1 MALASARIRSAVSRP
16 LLTVPTIRLPTELC
30 RSAENRSYPFRVETI
45 VIIGASLAGVRAAET
60 LRTNGFAGAL
70 TVIGAEEHMPYDRPP
85 LSKNFL
91 AGDWDAE
98 RIALRKADD
107 LYTLN
112 INWMLG
118 QAATSLNTDASTVT
132 LADGSQVSYDG
143 LIIAT
148 GGLVRRLPNQ
158 PDIAGVH
165 VLRTI
170 DDASA
175 LRDEL
180 VEDAR
185 VVVIGAGFIGLE
197 AAATATK
204 RGAKVTVLEG
214 LEAPLIRALGPEMGA
229 AIGAVHERNGVA
241 IRCGVQVASINGE
254 AKVTGVTLTNGDTI
268 EADVVIVGIGVA
280 PATQWCSESG
290 LTIDDGIV
298 CDANL
303 NAGPA
308 NVFVAGDVL
317 RWPNGM
323 FKDIEPTMRVEH
335 WTNAAEQGAIAAHNL
350 LATLRKEPM
359 QPYSAVPFFWSDQFN
374 ARIQF
379 LGRSFATSTVDVVA
393 GSVADGRWCAMFSTN
408 DRLTGVLGVSMPKLV
423 MPSRAMLSTY
433 TSRYDALQHFATVVA
448 AQNK

>member
-1 MALASARIRSAVSRP
+1 
-16 LLTVPTIRLPTELC
+16 
-30 RSAENRSYPFRVETI
+30 
-45 VIIGASLAGVRAAET
+45 
-60 LRTNGFAGAL
+60 
-70 TVIGAEEHMPYDRPP
+70 
-85 LSKNFL
+85 
-91 AGDWDAE
+91 
-98 RIALRKADD
+98 
-107 LYTLN
+107 
-112 INWMLG
+112 
-118 QAATSLNTDASTVT
+118 

-165 VLRTI
+165 VLRTL

-175 LRDEL
+175 LREEL
-180 VEDAR
+180 VDGAR

-229 AIGAVHERNGVA
+229 AIGAVHERNGVT
-241 IRCGVQVASINGE
+241 IRCGVQVASINGD

-335 WTNAAEQGAIAAHNL
+335 WTNAAEQGAVAAQNL
-350 LATLRKEPM
+350 LATLRNEPM
-359 QPYSAVPFFWSDQFN
+359 QPYSAVPFFWSDQFD

-379 LGRSFATSTVDVVA
+379 LGRAFSTSTVDVVA
-393 GSVADGRWCAMFSTN
+393 GSIADGRWCAMFSTN
-408 DRLTGVLGVSMPKLV
+408 DRLTGVLGVSMPKMV

-448 AQNK
+448 AQTK

>member
-1 MALASARIRSAVSRP
+1 
-16 LLTVPTIRLPTELC
+16 
-30 RSAENRSYPFRVETI
+30 
-45 VIIGASLAGVRAAET
+45 
-60 LRTNGFAGAL
+60 
-70 TVIGAEEHMPYDRPP
+70 MPYDRPP

-107 LYTLN
+107 LYSLN

-118 QAATSLNTDASTVT
+118 QPATSLNTDASIVT
-132 LADGSQVSYDG
+132 LADGTNISYDG

-165 VLRTI
+165 VLRTL
-170 DDASA
+170 DDAAA

-180 VEDAR
+180 VEGAR

-214 LEAPLIRALGPEMGA
+214 LDAPLIRALGPEMGA

-241 IRCGVQVASINGE
+241 IRCGVQVASINGD
-254 AKVTGVTLTNGDTI
+254 AKVTGVTLTNGETI

-335 WTNAAEQGAIAAHNL
+335 WTNAAEQGAVAAQNL
-350 LATLRKEPM
+350 LATLRNEPM
-359 QPYSAVPFFWSDQFN
+359 QPYSAVPFFWSDQFD

-379 LGRSFATSTVDVVA
+379 LGRAFSTSNVDVVA

-408 DRLTGVLGVSMPKLV
+408 DRFTGVLGVSMPKLV

>member
-1 MALASARIRSAVSRP
+1 M
-16 LLTVPTIRLPTELC
+16 
-30 RSAENRSYPFRVETI
+30 ETI

-70 TVIGAEEHMPYDRPP
+70 TIIGAEKHMPYDRPP

-91 AGDWDAE
+91 AGDWDAD

-107 LYTLN
+107 LYSLN

-118 QAATSLNTDASTVT
+118 QAATSLNIDSSIVT

-165 VLRTI
+165 VLRTL

-180 VEDAR
+180 VEGAR

-204 RGAKVTVLEG
+204 RAAKVTVLEG
-214 LEAPLIRALGPEMGA
+214 LDAPLIRALGPEMGA
-229 AIGAVHERNGVA
+229 AIGAVHERNGVT
-241 IRCGVQVASINGE
+241 IRCGVQGASINGDT
-254 AKVTGVTLTNGDTI
+254 KVTGVTLTNGDTI

-280 PATQWCSESG
+280 PATQWCSDSG

-308 NVFVAGDVL
+308 NVFAAGDVL

-335 WTNAAEQGAIAAHNL
+335 WTNAAEQGAVAAQNL
-350 LATLRKEPM
+350 LATLRNEPM
-359 QPYSAVPFFWSDQFN
+359 QPYSAVPFFWSDQFD

-379 LGRSFATSTVDVVA
+379 LGRAFATSTVDVVA

-408 DRLTGVLGVSMPKLV
+408 DRLTGVLGVSMPKMV

-448 AQNK
+448 AQTK

>member
-1 MALASARIRSAVSRP
+1 M
-16 LLTVPTIRLPTELC
+16 
-30 RSAENRSYPFRVETI
+30 ETI

-70 TVIGAEEHMPYDRPP
+70 TIIGAETHMPYDRPP
-85 LSKNFL
+85 LSKNYL
-91 AGDWDAE
+91 AGDWDAD
-98 RIALRKADD
+98 RIALRKPDD
-107 LYTLN
+107 LSALN

-118 QAATSLNTDASTVT
+118 TSATSLHTDSSVVT

-165 VLRTI
+165 VLRTL

-180 VEDAR
+180 AEGVR

-197 AAATATK
+197 VAATATK
-204 RGAKVTVLEG
+204 RGARVTVLEG
-214 LEAPLIRALGPEMGA
+214 LEAPLIRALGAETGT
-229 AIGAVHERNGVA
+229 AIGAVHARNGVD
-241 IRCGVQVASINGE
+241 IRCGVQVASINGDQR
-254 AKVTGVTLTNGDTI
+254 VTGVTLTNGDTF
-268 EADVVIVGIGVA
+268 EADVVVVGIGVA
-280 PATQWCSESG
+280 PATQWCSDSA
-290 LTIDDGIV
+290 LTISDGIV
-298 CDANL
+298 CDVNL

-335 WTNAAEQGAIAAHNL
+335 WTNAAEQGAMAAKNL
-350 LATLRKEPM
+350 LATLRNEPM
-359 QPYSAVPFFWSDQFN
+359 EPYSAVPFFWSDQFD

-379 LGRSFATSTVDVVA
+379 LGRAFESSTVDVVA
-393 GSVADGRWCAMFSTN
+393 GDVAAGRWCAMFSTN

-433 TSRYDALQHFATVVA
+433 TSRYDALQHFAAVVA

>member
-1 MALASARIRSAVSRP
+1 
-16 LLTVPTIRLPTELC
+16 
-30 RSAENRSYPFRVETI
+30 VETI
-45 VIIGASLAGVRAAET
+45 VIVGASLAGVRAAET
-60 LRTNGFAGAL
+60 LRTNGFAGAI
-70 TVIGAEEHMPYDRPP
+70 TIIGAETHMPYDRPP

-91 AGDWDAE
+91 AGDWDAD

-107 LYTLN
+107 LSALN

-118 QAATSLNTDASTVT
+118 TSATSLHTDSSVVT

-143 LIIAT
+143 LIIST

-165 VLRTI
+165 VLRTL

-180 VEDAR
+180 AEGVR

-197 AAATATK
+197 VAATATK
-204 RGAKVTVLEG
+204 RGARVTVLEG
-214 LEAPLIRALGPEMGA
+214 LEAPLIRALGAETGT
-229 AIGAVHERNGVA
+229 AIGAVHARNGVD
-241 IRCGVQVASINGE
+241 IRCGVQVASINGDQR
-254 AKVTGVTLTNGDTI
+254 VSGVTLTNGDTI
-268 EADVVIVGIGVA
+268 EAEVVVVGIGVA
-280 PATQWCSESG
+280 PATQWCSDSG
-290 LTIDDGIV
+290 LTISDGIV

-335 WTNAAEQGAIAAHNL
+335 WTNAAEQGAMAAKNL
-350 LATLRKEPM
+350 LATLRNEPLE
-359 QPYSAVPFFWSDQFN
+359 PYSAVPFFWSDQFD

-379 LGRSFATSTVDVVA
+379 LGRAFESSTVDVVA
-393 GSVADGRWCAMFSTN
+393 GDVAAGRWCAMFSTN

-433 TSRYDALQHFATVVA
+433 TSRYDALQHFAAVVA

>member
-1 MALASARIRSAVSRP
+1 M
-16 LLTVPTIRLPTELC
+16 
-30 RSAENRSYPFRVETI
+30 ETI
-45 VIIGASLAGVRAAET
+45 VIVGASLAGVRAAET

-70 TVIGAEEHMPYDRPP
+70 TIIGAETHMPYDRPP

-91 AGDWDAE
+91 AGDWDAD

-107 LYTLN
+107 LSALN

-118 QAATSLNTDASTVT
+118 TSATSLHTDSSFVT
-132 LADGSQVSYDG
+132 LADDSQVSYDG
-143 LIIAT
+143 LIVAT

-165 VLRTI
+165 VLRTL

-180 VEDAR
+180 AEGVR

-197 AAATATK
+197 VAATATK
-204 RGAKVTVLEG
+204 RGARVTVLEG
-214 LEAPLIRALGPEMGA
+214 LEAPLIRALGAETGT
-229 AIGAVHERNGVA
+229 AIGAVHARNGVD
-241 IRCGVQVASINGE
+241 IRCGVQVASINGDLR
-254 AKVTGVTLTNGDTI
+254 VTGVTLTNGDTI
-268 EADVVIVGIGVA
+268 EADVVVVGIGVA
-280 PATQWCSESG
+280 PATQWCSDSG
-290 LTIDDGIV
+290 LTISDGIV

-335 WTNAAEQGAIAAHNL
+335 WTNAAEQGAMAAKNL
-350 LATLRKEPM
+350 LATLRNEPM
-359 QPYSAVPFFWSDQFN
+359 EPYSAVPFFWSDQFD

-379 LGRSFATSTVDVVA
+379 LGRAFESSTVDVVA
-393 GSVADGRWCAMFSTN
+393 GDVAAGRWCAMFSTN

-433 TSRYDALQHFATVVA
+433 TSRYDALQHFAAVVA

>member
-1 MALASARIRSAVSRP
+1 M
-16 LLTVPTIRLPTELC
+16 
-30 RSAENRSYPFRVETI
+30 ETI

-60 LRTNGFAGAL
+60 LRSNGFAGAL
-70 TVIGAEEHMPYDRPP
+70 TIIGAEAHMPYDRPP

-91 AGDWDAE
+91 AGDWDAD
-98 RIALRKADD
+98 RIALRKEDD
-107 LYTLN
+107 LYSLN

-118 QAATSLNTDASTVT
+118 QPATALNTQSSVVT
-132 LADGSQVSYDG
+132 LADGSDVSYDG

-148 GGLVRRLPNQ
+148 GGVVRRLSNQ

-165 VLRTI
+165 VLRTL
-170 DDASA
+170 DDATA

-180 VEDAR
+180 VEGAR

-214 LEAPLIRALGPEMGA
+214 LDAPLIRALGAEMGA
-229 AIGAVHERNGVA
+229 AIGAVHARNGVD
-241 IRCGVQVASINGE
+241 IRCAVQVESINGDT
-254 AKVTGVTLTNGDTI
+254 KVTGVTLTNGDI
-268 EADVVIVGIGVA
+268 IDADVVIVGIGVA
-280 PATQWCSESG
+280 PATQWCSESS

-303 NAGPA
+303 NAGPT

-335 WTNAAEQGAIAAHNL
+335 WTNAAEQGAVAAQNL
-350 LATLRKEPM
+350 LATLRNEPM
-359 QPYSAVPFFWSDQFN
+359 QPYSAVPFFWSDQFD

-379 LGRSFATSTVDVVA
+379 LGRAFATSTVDVVG

>member
-1 MALASARIRSAVSRP
+1 M
-16 LLTVPTIRLPTELC
+16 
-30 RSAENRSYPFRVETI
+30 ETI
-45 VIIGASLAGVRAAET
+45 VIVGGSLAGVRAAET

-70 TVIGAEEHMPYDRPP
+70 TIIGAETHMPYDRPP

-91 AGDWDAE
+91 AGDWDAD

-107 LYTLN
+107 LSALN

-118 QAATSLNTDASTVT
+118 TSATSLHTDSSVVT

-165 VLRTI
+165 VLRTL
-170 DDASA
+170 DDATA

-180 VEDAR
+180 AEGVR

-197 AAATATK
+197 VAATATK
-204 RGAKVTVLEG
+204 RGARVTVLEG
-214 LEAPLIRALGPEMGA
+214 LEAPLIRALGAETGT
-229 AIGAVHERNGVA
+229 AIGAVHARNGVD
-241 IRCGVQVASINGE
+241 IRCGVQVASINGDQC
-254 AKVTGVTLTNGDTI
+254 VSGVTLTNGDTI
-268 EADVVIVGIGVA
+268 EADVVVVGIGVA
-280 PATQWCSESG
+280 PATQWCSDSG
-290 LTIDDGIV
+290 LTISDGIV

-335 WTNAAEQGAIAAHNL
+335 WTNAAEQGAMAAKNL
-350 LATLRKEPM
+350 LATLRNEPM
-359 QPYSAVPFFWSDQFN
+359 EPYSAVPFFWSDQFD

-379 LGRSFATSTVDVVA
+379 LGRAFESSTVDVVA
-393 GSVADGRWCAMFSTN
+393 GDVAAGRWCAMFSTN

-433 TSRYDALQHFATVVA
+433 TSRYDALQHFAAVVA

>member
-1 MALASARIRSAVSRP
+1 M
-16 LLTVPTIRLPTELC
+16 
-30 RSAENRSYPFRVETI
+30 ETI
-45 VIIGASLAGVRAAET
+45 VIVGASLAGVRAAET

-70 TVIGAEEHMPYDRPP
+70 TIIGAETHMPYDRPP

-91 AGDWDAE
+91 AGDWDAD

-107 LYTLN
+107 LSALN

-118 QAATSLNTDASTVT
+118 TSATSLHTDSSVVT

-143 LIIAT
+143 LIIST

-165 VLRTI
+165 VLRTL

-180 VEDAR
+180 AEGVR

-197 AAATATK
+197 VAATATK
-204 RGAKVTVLEG
+204 RGARVTVLEG
-214 LEAPLIRALGPEMGA
+214 LEAPLIRALGAETGT
-229 AIGAVHERNGVA
+229 AIGAVHARNGVD
-241 IRCGVQVASINGE
+241 IRCGVQVASINGDLR
-254 AKVTGVTLTNGDTI
+254 VSGVTLTNGDTI
-268 EADVVIVGIGVA
+268 EADVVVVGIGVA
-280 PATQWCSESG
+280 PATQWCSDSE
-290 LTIDDGIV
+290 LTISDGIV

-335 WTNAAEQGAIAAHNL
+335 WTNAAEQGAMAAKNL
-350 LATLRKEPM
+350 LATLRNEPM
-359 QPYSAVPFFWSDQFN
+359 EPYSAVPFFWSDQFD

-379 LGRSFATSTVDVVA
+379 LGRAFESSTVDVVA
-393 GSVADGRWCAMFSTN
+393 GDVAAGRWCAMFSTN

-433 TSRYDALQHFATVVA
+433 TSRYDALQHFAAVVA

>member
-1 MALASARIRSAVSRP
+1 
-16 LLTVPTIRLPTELC
+16 
-30 RSAENRSYPFRVETI
+30 
-45 VIIGASLAGVRAAET
+45 
-60 LRTNGFAGAL
+60 
-70 TVIGAEEHMPYDRPP
+70 
-85 LSKNFL
+85 
-91 AGDWDAE
+91 
-98 RIALRKADD
+98 
-107 LYTLN
+107 
-112 INWMLG
+112 MLG
-118 QAATSLNTDASTVT
+118 QPATSLNTDASVVT

-165 VLRTI
+165 VLRTL

-180 VEDAR
+180 AEGAR

-197 AAATATK
+197 VAATATK
-204 RGAKVTVLEG
+204 RGARVTVLEG
-214 LEAPLIRALGPEMGA
+214 LEAPLIRALGAETGT
-229 AIGAVHERNGVA
+229 AIGAVHARNGVD
-241 IRCGVQVASINGE
+241 IRCGVQVASINSDQR
-254 AKVTGVTLTNGDTI
+254 VSGVTLTNGDTI
-268 EADVVIVGIGVA
+268 EAEVVVVGIGVA
-280 PATQWCSESG
+280 PATQWCSDSG
-290 LTIDDGIV
+290 LTISDGIV

-335 WTNAAEQGAIAAHNL
+335 WTNAAEQGAMAAKNL
-350 LATLRKEPM
+350 LATLRKEPLE
-359 QPYSAVPFFWSDQFN
+359 PYSAVPFFWSDQFD

-379 LGRSFATSTVDVVA
+379 LGRAFESSTVDVVA
-393 GSVADGRWCAMFSTN
+393 GDVAVGRWCAMFSTN

-433 TSRYDALQHFATVVA
+433 TSRYDALQHFAAVVA

>member
-1 MALASARIRSAVSRP
+1 
-16 LLTVPTIRLPTELC
+16 
-30 RSAENRSYPFRVETI
+30 VETI

-70 TVIGAEEHMPYDRPP
+70 TIIGAETHMPYDRPP

-91 AGDWDAE
+91 AGDWDAD

-107 LYTLN
+107 LYSLN

-118 QAATSLNTDASTVT
+118 QPATSLNTESSVVT
-132 LADGSQVSYDG
+132 LADGTNVSYDG

-165 VLRTI
+165 VLRTL
-170 DDASA
+170 DDAAA

-180 VEDAR
+180 VEGAR

-214 LEAPLIRALGPEMGA
+214 LDAPLIRALGAEMGA
-229 AIGAVHERNGVA
+229 AIGAVHERNGVS
-241 IRCGVQVASINGE
+241 IRCGVQVASINGD

-303 NAGPA
+303 NAGPS

-323 FKDIEPTMRVEH
+323 FKDIEPSMRVEH
-335 WTNAAEQGAIAAHNL
+335 WTNAAEQGAVAAQNL
-350 LATLRKEPM
+350 LATLRNEPM
-359 QPYSAVPFFWSDQFN
+359 QPYSAVPFFWSDQFD

-379 LGRSFATSTVDVVA
+379 LGRAFSTSNVDVVA

-408 DRLTGVLGVSMPKLV
+408 DRLTGVLGVSMPKMV

-448 AQNK
+448 AQTK